1 MPSHVSRQ
9 QYSEQTLRQVAA
21 DCRRSL
27 QRGQFDVEQSRVE
40 RLRCVDDQA
49 ETDDHFGRQLWYF
62 EGRALSSD
70 ERRVRIYGVIEY
82 SIQFGLH
89 ELIDD
94 GVFDAADQRDRFRQI
109 YQHEPSRFSWRHR
122 SIRLLLAGMCSVGV
136 AYAAYI
142 ASQLVASF

>member
-1 MPSHVSRQ
+1 MPSHASRQ

-40 RLRCVDDQA
+40 RLRCVDDQL

-62 EGRALSSD
+62 EGRALASD

-109 YQHEPSRFSWRHR
+109 YQHESSRFSWRQR
-122 SIRLLLAGMCSVGV
+122 PIRLLIAGMLSVGV